1 MHFCLKDTKTLRKRI
16 NYILSGA
23 SIPSKPNEDLRVFWN
38 DTTRHNLAFS
48 NSGVS
53 DFNTLTCS

>member
-53 DFNTLTCS
+53 DFNT